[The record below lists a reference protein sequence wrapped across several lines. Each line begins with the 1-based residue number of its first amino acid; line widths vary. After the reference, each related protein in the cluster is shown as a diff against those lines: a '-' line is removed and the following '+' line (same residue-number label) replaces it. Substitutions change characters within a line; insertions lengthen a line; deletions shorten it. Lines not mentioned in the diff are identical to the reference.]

1 VRTKWILELHTPVIL
16 GFLLSTAATGAT
28 SPVSTAPRRPG
39 MTPSLTSHAPYTISG
54 RLSLISANLLE
65 AGSGCTGQGN
75 YASIHGGA
83 PITVTDASGRVIGV
97 GHLAMGQRRLT
108 DGSPA
113 ADRCDFEF
121 VVGGLPEVEVYG
133 IHLERHG
140 SLQYTLT
147 EMKRQNWAI
156 RLELQAS

>member
-1 VRTKWILELHTPVIL
+1 VRTKWILGLHTPVIL
-16 GFLLSTAATGAT
+16 GILLSTAATGAT

-39 MTPSLTSHAPYTISG
+39 MTPSLTPHAPYTISG
-54 RLSLISANLLE
+54 RLSLISGNLLE
-65 AGSGCTGQGN
+65 AGSGCTGQGS

-97 GHLAMGQRRLT
+97 GHLAMGQRRPT
-108 DGSPA
+108 AGSTA
-113 ADRCDFEF
+113 AETCDFEF
-121 VVGGLPEVEVYG
+121 VVGGLPEVDVYS